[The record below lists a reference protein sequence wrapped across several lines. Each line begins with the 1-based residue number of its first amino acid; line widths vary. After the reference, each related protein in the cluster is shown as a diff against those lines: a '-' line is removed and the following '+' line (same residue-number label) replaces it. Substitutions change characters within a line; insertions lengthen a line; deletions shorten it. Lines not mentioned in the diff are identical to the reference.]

1 MSRFLCTGDLHLGKG
16 DNYGR
21 VPGERL
27 AEQLFSL
34 DDDNLRALIERT
46 RRWMRDE
53 DFPRS
58 ETELAAM
65 RRVEQH
71 LRFMRTA
78 ARLEIEA
85 PS

>member
-1 MSRFLCTGDLHLGKG
+1 MKTRSTVKTRITPP
-16 DNYGR
+16 
-21 VPGERL
+21 VT
-27 AEQLFSL
+27 L

-71 LRFMRTA
+71 LRFMLTA
-78 ARLEIEA
+78 ARLGSEI
-85 PS
+85 PW

>member
-1 MSRFLCTGDLHLGKG
+1 MAAHTHSPQIREQGLADDCPRCAEH
-16 DNYGR
+16 
-21 VPGERL
+21 
-27 AEQLFSL
+27 AEQLFTL

-58 ETELAAM
+58 ETELIAM

-71 LRFMRTA
+71 LWFMRTA
-78 ARLEIEA
+78 ARLGIEA